1 MQSEKLVVKTNQKNI
16 FMKTTKFSI
25 TVCAIILG
33 VGLYAAKPI
42 NVNVSDFAKCK
53 LKQLSVDIV
62 LTDSQ
67 KILINKKAVEFGTK
81 ITKMDSL
88 TYMVF
93 MPQANQ
99 EYKMALDS
107 ILTNDQKTQ
116 LIQKR
121 KARKEEAITE
131 FNKNKI
137 KK

>member
-1 MQSEKLVVKTNQKNI
+1 
-16 FMKTTKFSI
+16 MKTTKFSI

-33 VGLYAAKPI
+33 VGLLFAEKPT
-42 NVNVSDFAKCK
+42 NVNVSDFAKSK